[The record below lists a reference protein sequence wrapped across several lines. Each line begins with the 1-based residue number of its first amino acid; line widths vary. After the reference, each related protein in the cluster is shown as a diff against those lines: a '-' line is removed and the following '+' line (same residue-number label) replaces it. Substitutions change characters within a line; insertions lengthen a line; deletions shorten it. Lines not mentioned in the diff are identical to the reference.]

1 MGDYVK
7 TKRFLMQNFLLHHR
21 FAVTFFAGICIGT
34 GYANIA
40 YRYQAAL
47 PEIYN
52 QHYLSAYADITMNY
66 YALWKYIIRYRFRDL
81 LLIGMM
87 GLTVFRKYLIAFY
100 IAYLGIC
107 AGMLVSTSVMY
118 YGLAGIGLYLASVV
132 PQYILYGTALYFLY
146 QMFYVHHLTGKNVL
160 IITVIAVI
168 LVGAG
173 TYTEAYCNPLILK
186 KLYGYLY

>member
-1 MGDYVK
+1 MGDCVK
-7 TKRFLMQNFLLHHR
+7 TKRFLMQNFLLRHR

-87 GLTVFRKYLIAFY
+87 GLTAFRKYLIA
-100 IAYLGIC
+100 
-107 AGMLVSTSVMY
+107 
-118 YGLAGIGLYLASVV
+118 LAGVGLYLASVV
-132 PQYILYGTALYFLY
+132 PQYILYGTALYLLY

-160 IITVIAVI
+160 IIAAIAVI

>member
-1 MGDYVK
+1 MK
-7 TKRFLMQNFLLHHR
+7 TKRFLMQNFLLRHR

-87 GLTVFRKYLIAFY
+87 GLTAFRKYLIAFY

-132 PQYILYGTALYFLY
+132 PQYILYGT
-146 QMFYVHHLTGKNVL
+146 NVL
-160 IITVIAVI
+160 MIAAIAVI

>member
-1 MGDYVK
+1 
-7 TKRFLMQNFLLHHR
+7 MQNFLLRHR

-87 GLTVFRKYLIAFY
+87 GLTAFRKYLIAFY

-118 YGLAGIGLYLASVV
+118 
-132 PQYILYGTALYFLY
+132 GTALYFLY

-160 IITVIAVI
+160 MIAAIAVI

-186 KLYGYLY
+186 KLYGYL

>member
-1 MGDYVK
+1 
-7 TKRFLMQNFLLHHR
+7 
-21 FAVTFFAGICIGT
+21 
-34 GYANIA
+34 
-40 YRYQAAL
+40 
-47 PEIYN
+47 
-52 QHYLSAYADITMNY
+52 
-66 YALWKYIIRYRFRDL
+66 
-81 LLIGMM
+81 
-87 GLTVFRKYLIAFY
+87 
-100 IAYLGIC
+100 
-107 AGMLVSTSVMY
+107 MLVSTSVMY

-160 IITVIAVI
+160 MIAAIAVI

>member
-1 MGDYVK
+1 
-7 TKRFLMQNFLLHHR
+7 MQNFLLRHR

-87 GLTVFRKYLIAFY
+87 GLTAFRKYLIAFY

-146 QMFYVHHLTGKNVL
+146 QMFYGNHDVYRDFGIASQYACIDRTVSPGQYKKGNTGRK
-160 IITVIAVI
+160 TGWRRRR
-168 LVGAG
+168 LV
-173 TYTEAYCNPLILK
+173 
-186 KLYGYLY
+186 YGKS

>member
-1 MGDYVK
+1 
-7 TKRFLMQNFLLHHR
+7 
-21 FAVTFFAGICIGT
+21 
-34 GYANIA
+34 
-40 YRYQAAL
+40 
-47 PEIYN
+47 
-52 QHYLSAYADITMNY
+52 MNY

-87 GLTVFRKYLIAFY
+87 GLTAFRKYLIAFY

-146 QMFYVHHLTGKNVL
+146 QMFYVHHLTGKM
-160 IITVIAVI
+160 
-168 LVGAG
+168 
-173 TYTEAYCNPLILK
+173 
-186 KLYGYLY
+186 YL

>member
-1 MGDYVK
+1 
-7 TKRFLMQNFLLHHR
+7 
-21 FAVTFFAGICIGT
+21 
-34 GYANIA
+34 
-40 YRYQAAL
+40 
-47 PEIYN
+47 
-52 QHYLSAYADITMNY
+52 MNY

-87 GLTVFRKYLIAFY
+87 GLTAFRRYLITVY

-132 PQYILYGTALYFLY
+132 PQYILYGTALYLLY

-160 IITVIAVI
+160 MIAAIAVI

>member
-1 MGDYVK
+1 M
-7 TKRFLMQNFLLHHR
+7 
-21 FAVTFFAGICIGT
+21 
-34 GYANIA
+34 
-40 YRYQAAL
+40 
-47 PEIYN
+47 
-52 QHYLSAYADITMNY
+52 
-66 YALWKYIIRYRFRDL
+66 
-81 LLIGMM
+81 
-87 GLTVFRKYLIAFY
+87 IAFY

-160 IITVIAVI
+160 MIAAIAVI

-173 TYTEAYCNPLILK
+173 KRIRKRTVIRFLILK